1 MFFLPSL
8 KKSGHLDRVHITICI
23 AGSRKIEKEDDY
35 ASQNWDIF
43 APNLTIYGFDA
54 DVEACEQANADLA
67 ATKINWQEKHIPLA
81 LSNTEGKATL
91 YVTKYP
97 GCSSLYPPSE
107 EYIKRFS
114 GDSELLEL
122 KSTVDLFT
130 TTLDNFCKAEGI
142 KEIDF
147 LHLDLQG
154 GELNVLQGADGI
166 LNNSVLG
173 LVTEVEFTEIYAGQP
188 LFSDV
193 DIYLRNQGLTLFD
206 FGSMNRDARREVPVI
221 SQSHPGA
228 LIWSDAFYFRDLM
241 RSDLSPSLKTPEK
254 LLKLAC
260 LADVMKFPDYAL
272 EILEYLTLNHGRDS
286 KYNFANNIIESL
298 GEIPELAK
306 QGLESLPIVARLREY
321 ISLDAAG
328 YIPNTTEPIILDL
341 ETTLIRNWKPTF
353 IYKGKHLPYN
363 RIGYNNT
370 GERAIEIP
378 IALDFLATL
387 EKKDKLL
394 EIGNTLSHYENSLS
408 EYIGI
413 RPRRIVDKFEVDLGV
428 DNLDFM
434 DISSEE
440 KYDVIVSVSTV
451 EHIGQGIEPSS
462 GAYGEQIQ
470 VRDLEAP
477 LKAIAKIYDLLA
489 VGGKALITVPFGKLI
504 DGGWYIQFDQ
514 LYLDTLTA
522 KYQIPSAAISTVF
535 LKILDMEVPSSN
547 PREIWIEE
555 QKENLQKVEYNYP
568 YPCANAVALIELNKL
583 SEAFYLNLDVP
594 STALTYHQPVC
605 EKATF
610 FADLIKDSF
619 LLLLSKLRDIN
630 LICFPDWEPPEES
643 LCSNIEKLISS
654 ILAHP
659 DRSRITL
666 LIYRSN
672 ISEEDA
678 NLVLAG
684 ATMNVFMEEKLE
696 VDDEPEFHLMENISQ
711 VQWAALI
718 PRVCSEIIFDD
729 SNKQPSAKLASKNIP
744 VCELENFSKQRI
756 VQLET
761 GAFVLR

>member
-8 KKSGHLDRVHITICI
+8 KKSGHLDRVYITICI
-23 AGSRKIEKEDDY
+23 VGSRKIEKQDDY

-54 DVEACEQANADLA
+54 DVEACDQANADIA
-67 ATKINWQEKHIPLA
+67 ARKVNWKEKHIPLA

-91 YVTKYP
+91 YVTKNP

-107 EYIKRFS
+107 EHIKRFD
-114 GDSELLEL
+114 GDSEQLGI
-122 KSTVDLFT
+122 KSTVDLYT
-130 TTLDNFCKAEGI
+130 TTLEKFCTDEGI

-147 LHLDLQG
+147 LHLDVQG
-154 GELNVLQGADGI
+154 AELNVLQGADGI

-173 LVTEVEFTEIYAGQP
+173 LVTEVEFTEIYTGQP

-206 FGSMNRDARREVPVI
+206 LANIYHGCRSEIPVI
-221 SQSHPGA
+221 SQSHPGV

-241 RSDLSPSLKTPEK
+241 RSDLSPSLKTPER

-272 EILEYLTLNHGRDS
+272 EILEYLTLNHGRDPN
-286 KYNFANNIIESL
+286 YNFANNIIESL
-298 GEIPELAK
+298 GQIPELTK

-321 ISLDAAG
+321 ISVDEG
-328 YIPNTTEPIILDL
+328 YIKNTAEPIILDL
-341 ETTLIRNWKPTF
+341 ETTLFRNWKPTF

-378 IALDFLATL
+378 IALDYMATL
-387 EKKDKLL
+387 EKKDKIL
-394 EIGNTLSHYENSLS
+394 EVGNTLSHYENSLS

-413 RPRRIVDKFEVDLGV
+413 RPRRIVDKFEIALGV
-428 DNLDFM
+428 DNVDFM
-434 DISSEE
+434 DIPSEE
-440 KYDVIVSVSTV
+440 KYDAIVSVSTV

-462 GAYGEQIQ
+462 KAYGEPIQI
-470 VRDLEAP
+470 RDMEAP

-489 VGGKALITVPFGKLI
+489 IGGKALITVPFGKLI
-504 DGGWYIQFDQ
+504 DGGWYIQFDR
-514 LYLDTLTA
+514 LYLESLIT
-522 KYQIPSAAISTVF
+522 KYQIPPAAISTVF
-535 LKILDMEVPSSN
+535 LRILDMEVPSSN

-555 QKENLQKVEYNYP
+555 QKENLQNVEYNYP

-605 EKATF
+605 ERATF
-610 FADLIKDSF
+610 FPDLIKDSF

-630 LICFPDWEPPEES
+630 LICFPDWEQPEES
-643 LCSNIEKLISS
+643 LCSDLEKVISS

-659 DRSRITL
+659 DRGRITL

-678 NLVLAG
+678 NFVLAG
-684 ATMNVFMEEKLE
+684 ATMNVFMEEQLE
-696 VDDEPEFHLMENISQ
+696 VDDEPEFYLMENISQ
-711 VQWAALI
+711 VEWAALI
-718 PRVCSEIIFDD
+718 PRVCSEIVWDD
-729 SNKQPSAKLASKNIP
+729 FNKQASAKQGSKNIP
-744 VCELENFSKQRI
+744 VCELEKFSKQRI

>member
-23 AGSRKIEKEDDY
+23 VGSRKIEKQDDY

-54 DVEACEQANADLA
+54 DLEACEQANADLA
-67 ATKINWQEKHIPLA
+67 ARKVNWTEKHIPLA

-114 GDSELLEL
+114 GNSELIELE
-122 KSTVDLFT
+122 STLDLST
-130 TTLDNFCKAEGI
+130 TTLEKFCKAEGI

-147 LHLDLQG
+147 LHLDVQG

-173 LVTEVEFTEIYAGQP
+173 LMTEVEFTEIYAGQP

-193 DIYLRNQGLTLFD
+193 DVYLRKQGLTLFD
-206 FGSMNRDARREVPVI
+206 FGSMYRDRRRDIPVI

-241 RSDLSPSLKTPEK
+241 RSDLNPSLKTPER

-272 EILEYLTLNHGRDS
+272 EILEYLTLNHGRDPN
-286 KYNFANNIIESL
+286 YNFANNIIESL
-298 GEIPELAK
+298 GEIPELVE

-321 ISLDAAG
+321 ISLDEG
-328 YIPNTTEPIILDL
+328 YIPNTAEPIIPDL
-341 ETTLIRNWKPTF
+341 ETTLLRNWKPTF

-378 IALDFLATL
+378 IALNFLATL
-387 EKKDKLL
+387 EKKDNIL
-394 EIGNTLSHYENSLS
+394 EVGNTLSHYENSLS

-413 RPRRIVDKFEVDLGV
+413 RPRRIVDKFEVALGV
-428 DNLDFM
+428 DNVDFM
-434 DISSEE
+434 DIPSEE

-462 GAYGEQIQ
+462 QAYGEQIQ
-470 VRDLEAP
+470 IRDMEAP

-489 VGGKALITVPFGKLI
+489 IGGKALITVPFGKLI
-504 DGGWYIQFDQ
+504 DGGWYIQFDR
-514 LYLDTLTA
+514 LYLETLIT
-522 KYQIPSAAISTVF
+522 KYQIPRAAISTVF
-535 LKILDMEVPSSN
+535 MRILDMEVPSNN

-555 QKENLQKVEYNYP
+555 QKENLQNVEYNYP
-568 YPCANAVALIELNKL
+568 YPCANAIALIEFNKL

-605 EKATF
+605 ERATF
-610 FADLIKDSF
+610 FPDLIKDSF

-630 LICFPDWEPPEES
+630 LICFPDWEQPEES
-643 LCSNIEKLISS
+643 LYSYLEKVISS

-666 LIYRSN
+666 LIYHSN

-678 NLVLAG
+678 NFVLAG
-684 ATMNVFMEEKLE
+684 ATMNVLMEEQLE
-696 VDDEPEFHLMENISQ
+696 VDHEPEFHLMENISQ
-711 VQWAALI
+711 VEWAALI
-718 PRVCSEIIFDD
+718 PRIYSEIVCED
-729 SNKQPSAKLASKNIP
+729 SNKQASVNLLSKNIP
-744 VCELENFSKQRI
+744 VCDLENFSKQRI
-756 VQLET
+756 VMLET
-761 GAFVLR
+761 EACVLR

>member
-8 KKSGHLDRVHITICI
+8 KKSGHLDQVHITICI
-23 AGSRKIEKEDDY
+23 VGSRKIEKQDDY

-54 DVEACEQANADLA
+54 DVEACKQANADLA
-67 ATKINWQEKHIPLA
+67 ARKVNWTEKHIPLA

-114 GDSELLEL
+114 GNSELIEL
-122 KSTVDLFT
+122 KSTVDLST
-130 TTLDNFCKAEGI
+130 TTLEKFCKAEGI

-147 LHLDLQG
+147 LHLDVQG

-173 LVTEVEFTEIYAGQP
+173 LMTEVEFTEIYTGQP

-206 FGSMNRDARREVPVI
+206 FGSMYRDRRRDIPVM
-221 SQSHPGA
+221 SQDHPGA

-272 EILEYLTLNHGRDS
+272 EILEYLTLNHGGDPN
-286 KYNFANNIIESL
+286 YNFANNIIESL
-298 GEIPELAK
+298 GEVPELTE

-321 ISLDAAG
+321 ISLDRG
-328 YIPNTTEPIILDL
+328 YIPNTAEPIIPDL
-341 ETTLIRNWKPTF
+341 ETTLVRNWKPTF
-353 IYKGKHLPYN
+353 IYRGKHLPYN

-378 IALDFLATL
+378 IALNFLATL
-387 EKKDKLL
+387 EKKDNIL
-394 EIGNTLSHYENSLS
+394 EVGNTLSHYENSLS

-413 RPRRIVDKFEVDLGV
+413 RPRRIVDKFEVALGV
-428 DNLDFM
+428 DNVDFM
-434 DISSEE
+434 DIPSEE

-462 GAYGEQIQ
+462 QAYGEQIQ
-470 VRDLEAP
+470 IRDMEAP

-489 VGGKALITVPFGKLI
+489 IGGKALITVPFGKLI
-504 DGGWYIQFDQ
+504 DGGWYIQFDR
-514 LYLDTLTA
+514 LYLETLIT
-522 KYQIPSAAISTVF
+522 KYQIPPAAISTVF
-535 LKILDMEVPSSN
+535 LRILDMEVPNSN

-555 QKENLQKVEYNYP
+555 QTENLQNVEYNYP
-568 YPCANAVALIELNKL
+568 YPCANAIALIELKKL
-583 SEAFYLNLDVP
+583 SEAFSLNLDIP
-594 STALTYHQPVC
+594 STVLTYHQPVC
-605 EKATF
+605 ERAAF
-610 FADLIKDSF
+610 FPDLIKDSF

-630 LICFPDWEPPEES
+630 LICFPDWKQTEES
-643 LCSNIEKLISS
+643 LCSDLQKVISS
-654 ILAHP
+654 VLAHP
-659 DRSRITL
+659 DRGRITL

-678 NLVLAG
+678 NFMLAG
-684 ATMNVFMEEKLE
+684 AIMNVFMEEQLE

-711 VQWAALI
+711 VEWAALI
-718 PRVCSEIIFDD
+718 PRVCSEIVWDD
-729 SNKQPSAKLASKNIP
+729 SNKQASVKLESKNIP
-744 VCELENFSKQRI
+744 VCELKNFSKQRI

>member
-8 KKSGHLDRVHITICI
+8 KKSGHLDQVHITICI
-23 AGSRKIEKEDDY
+23 VGSRKIEKQDDY

-54 DVEACEQANADLA
+54 DVEACKQANADLA
-67 ATKINWQEKHIPLA
+67 ARKVNWTEKHIPLA

-114 GDSELLEL
+114 GNSELIEL
-122 KSTVDLFT
+122 KYTVDLST
-130 TTLDNFCKAEGI
+130 TTLEKFCKAEGI

-147 LHLDLQG
+147 LHLDVQG

-173 LVTEVEFTEIYAGQP
+173 LMTEVEFTEIYTGQP

-206 FGSMNRDARREVPVI
+206 FGSMYRDRRRDIPVM
-221 SQSHPGA
+221 SQDHPGA

-272 EILEYLTLNHGRDS
+272 EILEYLTLNHGGDPN
-286 KYNFANNIIESL
+286 YNFANNIIESL
-298 GEIPELAK
+298 GEVPELTE

-321 ISLDAAG
+321 ISLDRG
-328 YIPNTTEPIILDL
+328 YIPNTAEPIIPDL
-341 ETTLIRNWKPTF
+341 ETTLVRNWKPTF
-353 IYKGKHLPYN
+353 IYRGKHLPYN

-378 IALDFLATL
+378 IALNFLATL
-387 EKKDKLL
+387 EKKDNIL
-394 EIGNTLSHYENSLS
+394 EVGNTLSHYENSLS

-413 RPRRIVDKFEVDLGV
+413 RPRRIVDKFEVALGV
-428 DNLDFM
+428 DNVDFM
-434 DISSEE
+434 DIPSEE

-462 GAYGEQIQ
+462 QAYGEQIQ
-470 VRDLEAP
+470 IRDMEAP

-489 VGGKALITVPFGKLI
+489 IGGKALITVPFGKLI
-504 DGGWYIQFDQ
+504 DGGWYIQFDR
-514 LYLDTLTA
+514 LYLETLIT
-522 KYQIPSAAISTVF
+522 KYQIPPAAISTVF
-535 LKILDMEVPSSN
+535 LRILDMEVPNSN

-555 QKENLQKVEYNYP
+555 QTENLQNVEYNYP
-568 YPCANAVALIELNKL
+568 YPCANAIALIELKKL
-583 SEAFYLNLDVP
+583 SEAFSLNLDIP
-594 STALTYHQPVC
+594 STVLTYHQPVC
-605 EKATF
+605 ERAAF
-610 FADLIKDSF
+610 FPDLIKDSF

-630 LICFPDWEPPEES
+630 LICFPDWKQTEES
-643 LCSNIEKLISS
+643 LCSDLQKVISS
-654 ILAHP
+654 VLAHP
-659 DRSRITL
+659 DRGRITL

-678 NLVLAG
+678 NFMLAG
-684 ATMNVFMEEKLE
+684 ATMNVFMEEQLE

-711 VQWAALI
+711 VEWAALI
-718 PRVCSEIIFDD
+718 PRVCSEIIWDD
-729 SNKQPSAKLASKNIP
+729 SNKQASVKLESKNIP
-744 VCELENFSKQRI
+744 VCELKNFSKQRI

>member
-8 KKSGHLDRVHITICI
+8 KKSGHLDQVHITICI
-23 AGSRKIEKEDDY
+23 VGSRKIEKQDDY

-67 ATKINWQEKHIPLA
+67 ARKVNWTEKHIPLA

-114 GDSELLEL
+114 GNSELIEL
-122 KSTVDLFT
+122 KYTVDLST
-130 TTLDNFCKAEGI
+130 TTLEKFCKAEGI

-147 LHLDLQG
+147 LHLDVQG

-173 LVTEVEFTEIYAGQP
+173 LMTEVEFTEIYTGQP

-206 FGSMNRDARREVPVI
+206 FGSMYRDRRRDIPVM
-221 SQSHPGA
+221 SQDHPGA

-241 RSDLSPSLKTPEK
+241 RSDLNPSLKTPEK

-272 EILEYLTLNHGRDS
+272 EILEYLTLNHGGDPN
-286 KYNFANNIIESL
+286 YNFANNIIESL
-298 GEIPELAK
+298 GEVPELTE

-321 ISLDAAG
+321 ISLDRG
-328 YIPNTTEPIILDL
+328 YIPNTAEPIIPDL
-341 ETTLIRNWKPTF
+341 ETTLVRNWKPTF

-378 IALDFLATL
+378 IALNFLATL
-387 EKKDKLL
+387 EKKDNIL
-394 EIGNTLSHYENSLS
+394 EVGNTLSHYENSLS

-413 RPRRIVDKFEVDLGV
+413 RPRRIVDKFEVALGV
-428 DNLDFM
+428 DNVDFM
-434 DISSEE
+434 DIPSEE

-462 GAYGEQIQ
+462 QAYGEQIQ
-470 VRDLEAP
+470 IRDMEAP

-489 VGGKALITVPFGKLI
+489 IGGKALITVPFGKLI
-504 DGGWYIQFDQ
+504 DGGWYIQFDR
-514 LYLDTLTA
+514 LYLETLIT
-522 KYQIPSAAISTVF
+522 KYQIPPAAISTVF
-535 LKILDMEVPSSN
+535 LRILDMEVPNSN

-555 QKENLQKVEYNYP
+555 QTENLQNVEYNYP
-568 YPCANAVALIELNKL
+568 YPCANAIALIELKKL
-583 SEAFYLNLDVP
+583 SEAFSLNLDIP
-594 STALTYHQPVC
+594 STVLTYHQPVC
-605 EKATF
+605 ERAAF
-610 FADLIKDSF
+610 FPDLIKDSF

-630 LICFPDWEPPEES
+630 LICFPDWKQTEES
-643 LCSNIEKLISS
+643 LCSDLQKVISS
-654 ILAHP
+654 VLAHP
-659 DRSRITL
+659 DRGRITL

-678 NLVLAG
+678 NFMLAG
-684 ATMNVFMEEKLE
+684 ATMNVFMEEQLE

-711 VQWAALI
+711 VEWAALI
-718 PRVCSEIIFDD
+718 PRVCSEIIWDD
-729 SNKQPSAKLASKNIP
+729 SNKQASVKLESKNIP
-744 VCELENFSKQRI
+744 VCELKNFSKQRI

>member
-8 KKSGHLDRVHITICI
+8 KKSGHLDLVHITICI
-23 AGSRKIEKEDDY
+23 VDSRKIEKQDDY
-35 ASQNWDIF
+35 ASQNRDIF

-54 DVEACEQANADLA
+54 DVEACAQANADLEA
-67 ATKINWQEKHIPLA
+67 RKVNWNEKHIPLA

-114 GDSELLEL
+114 GNSELIEL
-122 KSTVDLFT
+122 KSTVDLST
-130 TTLDNFCKAEGI
+130 TTLEKFGKSEGI

-147 LHLDLQG
+147 LHLDVQG
-154 GELNVLQGADGI
+154 GELNVLQGADSI

-173 LVTEVEFTEIYAGQP
+173 LMTEVEFTEIYTGQP

-206 FGSMNRDARREVPVI
+206 FGSMYRDRRRDIPVI

-241 RSDLSPSLKTPEK
+241 RSDVSPSLKTPEK

-298 GEIPELAK
+298 GEIPELTK

-321 ISLDAAG
+321 ISLDAG
-328 YIPNTTEPIILDL
+328 YIPNTTEPIIPDL
-341 ETTLIRNWKPTF
+341 ETTRIRNWKPTF

-370 GERAIEIP
+370 GEPAIEIP
-378 IALDFLATL
+378 IALDFLASL
-387 EKKDKLL
+387 EKKDNIL

-413 RPRRIVDKFEVDLGV
+413 RPRRIVDKFEVALGV
-428 DNLDFM
+428 DNVDFM

-462 GAYGEQIQ
+462 QAYGEQIQ
-470 VRDLEAP
+470 IRDMEAP
-477 LKAIAKIYDLLA
+477 LKAIAKIYDLLS
-489 VGGKALITVPFGKLI
+489 VGGKALITVPFRKLL
-504 DGGWYIQFDQ
+504 DCGWFIQFNQ
-514 LYLDTLTA
+514 EYLDILVT
-522 KYQIPSAAISTVF
+522 KYQIPEKGISHSF
-535 LKILDMEVPSSN
+535 MRILDMDMASSN
-547 PREIWIEE
+547 PREIWVEE
-555 QKENLQKVEYNYP
+555 KAESLVNVEYNYP
-568 YPCANAVALIELNKL
+568 YPCANALAIIELTKL
-583 SEAFYLNLDVP
+583 EEQFYINPDIRATP
-594 STALTYHQPVC
+594 ISYYQPV
-605 EKATF
+605 
-610 FADLIKDSF
+610 DSQTINYAE
-619 LLLLSKLRDIN
+619 LLEDRFVLVLSKLRNIN
-630 LICFPDWEPPEES
+630 LIVFPD
-643 LCSNIEKLISS
+643 SNQEDLLYSELDKIARIVLK
-654 ILAHP
+654 HP
-659 DRSRITL
+659 DKSRIY
-666 LIYRSN
+666 LIICST
-672 ISEEDA
+672 ISEEEANYILADVTMNILMQENLDVSKTPEFSIIEMPSKLQWEALRPRILARICLENENQRAIADYGSA
-678 NLVLAG
+678 NLPTFTLDSFNFRRAVESDAG
-684 ATMNVFMEEKLE
+684 RW
-696 VDDEPEFHLMENISQ
+696 EF
-711 VQWAALI
+711 
-718 PRVCSEIIFDD
+718 
-729 SNKQPSAKLASKNIP
+729 K
-744 VCELENFSKQRI
+744 
-756 VQLET
+756 
-761 GAFVLR
+761 

>member
-1 MFFLPSL
+1 MFFLPNL
-8 KKSGHLDRVHITICI
+8 KKSGKLDRVHITVFIV
-23 AGSRKIEKEDDY
+23 GSRKIEKQDDY

-54 DVEACEQANADLA
+54 DLEACDRANADLEA
-67 ATKINWQEKHIPLA
+67 RKVNWKEKHIPLA

-114 GDSELLEL
+114 GNSELIEL
-122 KSTVDLFT
+122 KSTVNLST
-130 TTLDNFCKAEGI
+130 TTLENFCKAEDI
-142 KEIDF
+142 QEIDF
-147 LHLDLQG
+147 LHLDVQG
-154 GELNVLQGADGI
+154 AELNVLHGADGI
-166 LNNSVLG
+166 LNKSLLG

-193 DIYLRNQGLTLFD
+193 DIYLRSQGLTLFD
-206 FGSMNRDARREVPVI
+206 FGNMYRDRRREVPVI
-221 SQSHPGA
+221 SQSHPGP

-241 RSDLSPSLKTPEK
+241 RSDASPSSKTPEK

-260 LADVMKFPDYAL
+260 LADVMEFPDYAL
-272 EILEYLTLNHGRDS
+272 EILEYLTLNYGGNAN
-286 KYNFANNIIESL
+286 YNFANNIIESL
-298 GEIPELAK
+298 GEIPELRK
-306 QGLESLPIVARLREY
+306 QGLESLPIVARLLEY
-321 ISLDAAG
+321 INIDEG
-328 YIPNTTEPIILDL
+328 YILNTTEPIITDL
-341 ETTLIRNWKPTF
+341 KTTLARNWKPTF

-378 IALDFLATL
+378 ITLDFLATL
-387 EKKDKLL
+387 EKKDKIL

-413 RPRRIVDKFEVDLGV
+413 RPRRIVDKFEVAIGV
-428 DNLDFM
+428 DNVDFM

-462 GAYGEQIQ
+462 GAYGEQIK

-477 LKAIAKIYDLLA
+477 LKAIAKIYELLA

-504 DGGWYIQFDQ
+504 DGGWYIQFDRQ
-514 LYLDTLTA
+514 YLESLTT
-522 KYQIPSAAISTVF
+522 KYQIPHAAISTVF
-535 LKILDMEVPSSN
+535 MRILDMELPSSN
-547 PREIWIEE
+547 PREIWIQE
-555 QKENLQKVEYNYP
+555 QKEKLLNVEYNYP
-568 YPCANAVALIELNKL
+568 YPCANAVALIEINKL
-583 SEAFYLNLDVP
+583 SEVFDLNLDMAP
-594 STALTYHQPVC
+594 TALTYNQPVC
-605 EKATF
+605 ERATIF
-610 FADLIKDSF
+610 SDLIADS
-619 LLLLSKLRDIN
+619 LLLLFSKLKDIN
-630 LICFPDWEPPEES
+630 LIYFPDWEKPEES
-643 LCSNIEKLISS
+643 LYSDMEKVIGA

-659 DRSRITL
+659 DRSRMTL

-678 NLVLAG
+678 NFVLAG
-684 ATMNVFMEEKLE
+684 VTMNVLMEQNLE
-696 VDDEPEFHLMENISQ
+696 VDGEPELHLIETISQ

-718 PRVCSEIIFDD
+718 PRIHREIVLDD
-729 SNKQPSAKLASKNIP
+729 SNKQNSAKLGSKNIL

-761 GAFVLR
+761 GAFVLG

>member
-8 KKSGHLDRVHITICI
+8 KKNGHLDQVHITICI
-23 AGSRKIEKEDDY
+23 VGSRKIEKQDDY

-67 ATKINWQEKHIPLA
+67 ARKVNWHEKHIPLA
-81 LSNTEGKATL
+81 LSNTEGNATL

-114 GDSELLEL
+114 GNSELIKLE
-122 KSTVDLFT
+122 STVDLST
-130 TTLDNFCKAEGI
+130 TTLEEFCKAEGI

-147 LHLDLQG
+147 LHLDVQG

-173 LVTEVEFTEIYAGQP
+173 LMTEVEFTEIYAGQP

-193 DIYLRNQGLTLFD
+193 DIYLRTQGLTLFD
-206 FGSMNRDARREVPVI
+206 FGSMYRDRRRDIPVV

-241 RSDLSPSLKTPEK
+241 RSDLDPSLKTPEK
-254 LLKLAC
+254 LLKVAC

-272 EILEYLTLNHGRDS
+272 EILEYLTLNHGSEPR
-286 KYNFANNIIESL
+286 YNFANTIIESL
-298 GEIPELAK
+298 AQVPELMK
-306 QGLESLPIVARLREY
+306 EGLESLPIFARLREY
-321 ISLDAAG
+321 ISLDEG
-328 YIPNTTEPIILDL
+328 YIPNTAEPIIPDL
-341 ETTLIRNWKPTF
+341 EATLVRTWKSNF

-378 IALDFLATL
+378 IVLNFLAAL
-387 EKKDKLL
+387 EKKDNIL
-394 EIGNTLSHYENSLS
+394 EVGNTISHYENSLS

-413 RPRRIVDKFEVDLGV
+413 RPRRIVDKFEVALGV
-428 DNLDFM
+428 DNVDFM
-434 DISSEE
+434 DIPSEE

-462 GAYGEQIQ
+462 QAYGEQIQ
-470 VRDLEAP
+470 IRDIEAP
-477 LKAIAKIYDLLA
+477 LKAIAKIYDLLS

-504 DGGWYIQFDQ
+504 DGGWYIQFDR
-514 LYLDTLTA
+514 LYLETLIT
-522 KYQIPSAAISTVF
+522 KYQIPHAAISTVF
-535 LKILDMEVPSSN
+535 LRILDMEVPSSN

-555 QKENLQKVEYNYP
+555 QKENLHNVEYNYP
-568 YPCANAVALIELNKL
+568 YPCANAIALIELDKL
-583 SEAFYLNLDVP
+583 SEAFYLNLDVA

-605 EKATF
+605 ERATF
-610 FADLIKDSF
+610 FPNLIKDNF

-630 LICFPDWEPPEES
+630 LICFPDWEQPEES
-643 LCSNIEKLISS
+643 LCSYLEKVISS

-659 DRSRITL
+659 DRGRITL
-666 LIYRSN
+666 LIYHTN

-678 NLVLAG
+678 NFVLAG
-684 ATMNVFMEEKLE
+684 ATMNVLMEEQLE
-696 VDDEPEFHLMENISQ
+696 VDNEPEFHLMENISQ
-711 VQWAALI
+711 VEWAALI
-718 PRVCSEIIFDD
+718 PRICSEIVCDD
-729 SNKQPSAKLASKNIP
+729 FNKQASANLLSKNIP
-744 VCELENFSKQRI
+744 VCELEKLSKRRI

-761 GAFVLR
+761 GAFVLK

>member
-8 KKSGHLDRVHITICI
+8 KKSGHLDQVHITICI
-23 AGSRKIEKEDDY
+23 VGSRKIEKQDDY

-54 DVEACEQANADLA
+54 DVEACEQANADLEA
-67 ATKINWQEKHIPLA
+67 RKVNWNEKHIPLA

-114 GDSELLEL
+114 GNSELIEL
-122 KSTVDLFT
+122 KYTVDLST
-130 TTLDNFCKAEGI
+130 TTLEKFCKAEGI

-147 LHLDLQG
+147 LHLDVQG

-173 LVTEVEFTEIYAGQP
+173 LMTEVEFTEIYTGQP

-206 FGSMNRDARREVPVI
+206 FGSMYRDRRRDIPVM
-221 SQSHPGA
+221 SQDHPGA

-272 EILEYLTLNHGRDS
+272 EILEYLTLNHGGDPN
-286 KYNFANNIIESL
+286 YNFANNIIESL
-298 GEIPELAK
+298 GEVPELTE

-321 ISLDAAG
+321 ISLDRG
-328 YIPNTTEPIILDL
+328 YIPNTAEPIIPDL
-341 ETTLIRNWKPTF
+341 ETTLVRNWKPTF

-378 IALDFLATL
+378 IALNFLATL
-387 EKKDKLL
+387 EKKDNIL
-394 EIGNTLSHYENSLS
+394 EVGNTLSHYENSLS

-413 RPRRIVDKFEVDLGV
+413 RPRRIVDKFEVALGV
-428 DNLDFM
+428 DNVDFM
-434 DISSEE
+434 DIPSEE

-462 GAYGEQIQ
+462 QAYGEQIQ
-470 VRDLEAP
+470 IRDMEAP

-489 VGGKALITVPFGKLI
+489 IGGKALITVPFGKLI
-504 DGGWYIQFDQ
+504 DGGWYIQFDR
-514 LYLDTLTA
+514 LYLETLIT
-522 KYQIPSAAISTVF
+522 KYQIPPAAISTVF
-535 LKILDMEVPSSN
+535 LRILDMEVPNSN

-555 QKENLQKVEYNYP
+555 QTENLQNVEYNYP
-568 YPCANAVALIELNKL
+568 YPCANAIALIELKKL
-583 SEAFYLNLDVP
+583 SEAFSLNLDIP
-594 STALTYHQPVC
+594 STVLTYHQPVC
-605 EKATF
+605 ERAAF
-610 FADLIKDSF
+610 FPDLIKDSF

-630 LICFPDWEPPEES
+630 LICFPDWKQTEES
-643 LCSNIEKLISS
+643 LCSDLQKVISS
-654 ILAHP
+654 VLAHP
-659 DRSRITL
+659 DRGRITL

-678 NLVLAG
+678 NFMLAG
-684 ATMNVFMEEKLE
+684 ATMNVFMEEQLE

-711 VQWAALI
+711 VEWAALI
-718 PRVCSEIIFDD
+718 PRVCSEIIWDD
-729 SNKQPSAKLASKNIP
+729 SNKQASVKLESKNIP
-744 VCELENFSKQRI
+744 VCELKNFSKQRI

>member
-8 KKSGHLDRVHITICI
+8 KKSGHLDQVHITICI
-23 AGSRKIEKEDDY
+23 VGSRKIEKQDDY

-54 DVEACEQANADLA
+54 DVEACKQANADLA
-67 ATKINWQEKHIPLA
+67 ARKVNWTEKHIPLA

-114 GDSELLEL
+114 GNSELIEL
-122 KSTVDLFT
+122 KYTVDLST
-130 TTLDNFCKAEGI
+130 TTLEKFCKAEGI

-147 LHLDLQG
+147 LHLDVQG

-173 LVTEVEFTEIYAGQP
+173 LMTEVEFTEIYTGQP

-206 FGSMNRDARREVPVI
+206 FGSMYRDRRRDIPVM
-221 SQSHPGA
+221 SQDHPGA

-272 EILEYLTLNHGRDS
+272 EILEYLTLNHGGDPN
-286 KYNFANNIIESL
+286 YNFANNIIESL
-298 GEIPELAK
+298 GEVPELTE

-321 ISLDAAG
+321 ISLDRG
-328 YIPNTTEPIILDL
+328 YIPNTAEPIIPDL
-341 ETTLIRNWKPTF
+341 ETTLVRNWKPTF
-353 IYKGKHLPYN
+353 IYRGKHLPYN

-378 IALDFLATL
+378 IALNFLATL
-387 EKKDKLL
+387 EKKDNIL
-394 EIGNTLSHYENSLS
+394 EVGNTLSHYENSLS

-413 RPRRIVDKFEVDLGV
+413 RPRRIVDKFEVALGV
-428 DNLDFM
+428 DNVDFM
-434 DISSEE
+434 DIPSEE

-462 GAYGEQIQ
+462 QAYGEQIQ
-470 VRDLEAP
+470 IRDMEAP

-489 VGGKALITVPFGKLI
+489 IGGKALITVPFGKLI
-504 DGGWYIQFDQ
+504 DGGWYIQFDR
-514 LYLDTLTA
+514 LYLETLIT
-522 KYQIPSAAISTVF
+522 KYQIPPAAISTVF
-535 LKILDMEVPSSN
+535 LRILDMEVPNSN

-555 QKENLQKVEYNYP
+555 QTENLQNVEYNYP
-568 YPCANAVALIELNKL
+568 YPCANAIALIELKKL
-583 SEAFYLNLDVP
+583 SEAFSLNLDIP
-594 STALTYHQPVC
+594 STVLTYHQPVC
-605 EKATF
+605 ERAAF
-610 FADLIKDSF
+610 FPDLIKDSF

-630 LICFPDWEPPEES
+630 LICFPDWKQTEES
-643 LCSNIEKLISS
+643 LCSDLQKVISS
-654 ILAHP
+654 VLAHP
-659 DRSRITL
+659 DRGRITL

-678 NLVLAG
+678 NFMLAG
-684 ATMNVFMEEKLE
+684 ATMNVFMEEQLE

-711 VQWAALI
+711 VEWVALI
-718 PRVCSEIIFDD
+718 PRVCSEIVWDD
-729 SNKQPSAKLASKNIP
+729 SNKQASVKLESKNIP
-744 VCELENFSKQRI
+744 VCELKNFSKQRI

>member
-8 KKSGHLDRVHITICI
+8 KKSGHLDRVHITVCI
-23 AGSRKIEKEDDY
+23 VGSRKIEKQDDY

-54 DVEACEQANADLA
+54 DVEACSQANAELEA
-67 ATKINWQEKHIPLA
+67 RKVNWNEKHIPSA

-107 EYIKRFS
+107 DYIKRFS
-114 GDSELLEL
+114 GNSELIEL
-122 KSTVDLFT
+122 KSTVDLST
-130 TTLDNFCKAEGI
+130 TTLEKFCKAEGI

-147 LHLDLQG
+147 LHLDVQG

-173 LVTEVEFTEIYAGQP
+173 LITEVEFTEIYAGQP

-206 FGSMNRDARREVPVI
+206 FGSMYRDRRRDIPVI

-272 EILEYLTLNHGRDS
+272 EILHYLTLNHGSDP

-298 GEIPELAK
+298 GQVPELTK

-321 ISLDAAG
+321 ISLDKG
-328 YIPNTTEPIILDL
+328 YIQNTAEPIIPDL
-341 ETTLIRNWKPTF
+341 ETTWVRNWKLTF

-378 IALDFLATL
+378 IALNFIATL
-387 EKKDKLL
+387 EKKDNIL
-394 EIGNTLSHYENSLS
+394 EVGNTLSHYENSLS

-413 RPRRIVDKFEVDLGV
+413 RPRRIVDKFEVVQGV
-428 DNLDFM
+428 DNVDFM
-434 DISSEE
+434 DIPSEE

-462 GAYGEQIQ
+462 QAYGEQIQ
-470 VRDLEAP
+470 IRDMEMP

-489 VGGKALITVPFGKLI
+489 IGGKAFITVPFGKLI
-504 DGGWYIQFDQ
+504 DGGWYIQFDR
-514 LYLDTLTA
+514 LYLETLTT
-522 KYQIPSAAISTVF
+522 KYQIPPAAISTVF
-535 LKILDMEVPSSN
+535 MRILDMEVPNNN

-555 QKENLQKVEYNYP
+555 QKENLQNVEYNYP
-568 YPCANAVALIELNKL
+568 YPCANAIALIELNKL
-583 SEAFYLNLDVP
+583 SEAFSLNLDVP

-605 EKATF
+605 ERATF
-610 FADLIKDSF
+610 FPELIKNGF

-630 LICFPDWEPPEES
+630 LICFPDWEQPEES
-643 LCSNIEKLISS
+643 LCSYLEKVISLI
-654 ILAHP
+654 LTHP
-659 DRSRITL
+659 DRSRMTL

-684 ATMNVFMEEKLE
+684 ATMNVFMEEQLE

-711 VQWAALI
+711 VEWAALI
-718 PRVCSEIIFDD
+718 PRVCSEIVWDD
-729 SNKQPSAKLASKNIP
+729 SNKQASAKLESKNIP

>member
-1 MFFLPSL
+1 MFFLPNL
-8 KKSGHLDRVHITICI
+8 KKSGKLDRVHITVFIV
-23 AGSRKIEKEDDY
+23 GSRKIEKQDDY

-54 DVEACEQANADLA
+54 DVEACDRANADLDA
-67 ATKINWQEKHIPLA
+67 RKVNWNEKHIPLA
-81 LSNTEGKATL
+81 LSNIEGNATL

-107 EYIKRFS
+107 DYIKRFS
-114 GDSELLEL
+114 GNSELIEL
-122 KSTVDLFT
+122 KSTVNLST
-130 TTLDNFCKAEGI
+130 TTLENFCKAENI
-142 KEIDF
+142 QEIDF
-147 LHLDLQG
+147 LHLDVQG
-154 GELNVLQGADGI
+154 AELKVLHGADGI
-166 LNNSVLG
+166 LNKSLLG
-173 LVTEVEFTEIYAGQP
+173 LVTEVEFTEIYADQP

-193 DIYLRNQGLTLFD
+193 DIYLRSQGLTLFD
-206 FGSMNRDARREVPVI
+206 FGNMYRDRRREVPVI
-221 SQSHPGA
+221 SQIHPGP

-241 RSDLSPSLKTPEK
+241 RSDVSLSLKIPEK
-254 LLKLAC
+254 LFKLAC

-272 EILEYLTLNHGRDS
+272 EILEYLTLNYGS
-286 KYNFANNIIESL
+286 NPNYNFANNIIESL
-298 GEIPELAK
+298 GEIPELRK

-321 ISLDAAG
+321 INLDEG
-328 YIPNTTEPIILDL
+328 HIPNTTEPIITDL
-341 ETTLIRNWKPTF
+341 QTTLVRNWKPTF

-378 IALDFLATL
+378 IALDFMATL
-387 EKKDKLL
+387 EKKDNIL
-394 EIGNTLSHYENSLS
+394 EIGNTLCHYENSLS

-413 RPRRIVDKFEVDLGV
+413 RPRRIVDKFEVALGV
-428 DNLDFM
+428 DNVDFM
-434 DISSEE
+434 DLPSEE

-504 DGGWYIQFDQ
+504 DGGWYIQFDRE
-514 LYLDTLTA
+514 YLETLTT
-522 KYQIPSAAISTVF
+522 KYQIPSAAICTVF
-535 LKILDMEVPSSN
+535 MRILDMEVPSSN

-555 QKENLQKVEYNYP
+555 QKENLLNVEYNYP

-583 SEAFYLNLDVP
+583 SSEVFDLNIDIA

-605 EKATF
+605 ERAAVF
-610 FADLIKDSF
+610 SALIADNF

-630 LICFPDWEPPEES
+630 LIYFPDWEQPEEALYS
-643 LCSNIEKLISS
+643 ELEKVIES

-659 DRSRITL
+659 DRSRMTL

-678 NLVLAG
+678 SFVLADV
-684 ATMNVFMEEKLE
+684 TMNVLMEQNLDVEG
-696 VDDEPEFHLMENISQ
+696 EPELHLMENINQ
-711 VQWAALI
+711 VQWAALN
-718 PRVCSEIIFDD
+718 PRVHCEIVFDD
-729 SNKQPSAKLASKNIP
+729 SNQPTIVGLGAKNIP
-744 VCELENFSKQRI
+744 VCELENFRKQRI
-756 VQLET
+756 AQLKT

>member
-8 KKSGHLDRVHITICI
+8 KKSGHLDQVHITICI
-23 AGSRKIEKEDDY
+23 VGSRKIEKQDDY

-54 DVEACEQANADLA
+54 DVEACKQANADLA
-67 ATKINWQEKHIPLA
+67 ARKVNWTEKHIPLA

-114 GDSELLEL
+114 GNSELIEL
-122 KSTVDLFT
+122 KYTVDLST
-130 TTLDNFCKAEGI
+130 TTLEKFCKAEGI

-147 LHLDLQG
+147 LHLDVQG

-173 LVTEVEFTEIYAGQP
+173 LMTEVEFTEIYTGQP

-206 FGSMNRDARREVPVI
+206 FGSMYRDRRRDIPVM
-221 SQSHPGA
+221 SQDHPGA

-241 RSDLSPSLKTPEK
+241 RSDLSPSLKIPEK

-272 EILEYLTLNHGRDS
+272 EILEYLTLNHGGDPN
-286 KYNFANNIIESL
+286 YNFANNIIESL
-298 GEIPELAK
+298 GEVPELTE

-321 ISLDAAG
+321 ISLDRG
-328 YIPNTTEPIILDL
+328 YIPNTAEPIIPDL
-341 ETTLIRNWKPTF
+341 ETTLVRNWKPTF
-353 IYKGKHLPYN
+353 IYRGKHLPYN

-378 IALDFLATL
+378 IALNFLATL
-387 EKKDKLL
+387 EKKDNIL
-394 EIGNTLSHYENSLS
+394 EVGNTLSHYENSLS

-413 RPRRIVDKFEVDLGV
+413 RPRRIVDKFEVALGV
-428 DNLDFM
+428 DNVDFM
-434 DISSEE
+434 DIPSEE

-462 GAYGEQIQ
+462 QAYGEQIQ
-470 VRDLEAP
+470 IRDMEAP

-489 VGGKALITVPFGKLI
+489 IGGKALITVPFGKLI
-504 DGGWYIQFDQ
+504 DGGWYIQFDR
-514 LYLDTLTA
+514 LYLETLIT
-522 KYQIPSAAISTVF
+522 KYQIPPAAISTVF
-535 LKILDMEVPSSN
+535 LRILDMEVPNSN

-555 QKENLQKVEYNYP
+555 QTENLQNVEYNYP
-568 YPCANAVALIELNKL
+568 YPCANAIALIELKKL
-583 SEAFYLNLDVP
+583 SEAFSLNLDIP
-594 STALTYHQPVC
+594 STVLTYHQPVC
-605 EKATF
+605 ERAAF
-610 FADLIKDSF
+610 FPDLIKDSF

-630 LICFPDWEPPEES
+630 LICFPDWKQTEES
-643 LCSNIEKLISS
+643 LCSDLQKVISS
-654 ILAHP
+654 VLAHP
-659 DRSRITL
+659 DRGRITL

-678 NLVLAG
+678 NFMLAG
-684 ATMNVFMEEKLE
+684 ATMNVFMEEQLE

-711 VQWAALI
+711 VEWAALI
-718 PRVCSEIIFDD
+718 PRVCSEIVWDD
-729 SNKQPSAKLASKNIP
+729 SNKQASVKLESKNIP
-744 VCELENFSKQRI
+744 VCELKNFSKQRI

>member
-8 KKSGHLDRVHITICI
+8 KKSGHLDQVHITICI
-23 AGSRKIEKEDDY
+23 VGSRKIEKQDDY

-54 DVEACEQANADLA
+54 DVEAYKQANADLA
-67 ATKINWQEKHIPLA
+67 ARKVNWTEKHIPLA

-114 GDSELLEL
+114 GNSELIEL
-122 KSTVDLFT
+122 KSTVDLST
-130 TTLDNFCKAEGI
+130 TTLEKFCKAEGI

-147 LHLDLQG
+147 LHLDVQG

-173 LVTEVEFTEIYAGQP
+173 LMTEVEFTEIYTGQP

-206 FGSMNRDARREVPVI
+206 FGSMYRDRRRDIPVM
-221 SQSHPGA
+221 SQDHPGA

-272 EILEYLTLNHGRDS
+272 EILEYLTLNHGGDPN
-286 KYNFANNIIESL
+286 YNFANNIIESL
-298 GEIPELAK
+298 GEVPELTE

-321 ISLDAAG
+321 ISLDRG
-328 YIPNTTEPIILDL
+328 YIPNTAEPIIPDL
-341 ETTLIRNWKPTF
+341 ETTLVRNWKPTF
-353 IYKGKHLPYN
+353 IYRGKHLPYN

-378 IALDFLATL
+378 IALNFLATL
-387 EKKDKLL
+387 EKKDNIL
-394 EIGNTLSHYENSLS
+394 EVGNTLSHYENSLS

-413 RPRRIVDKFEVDLGV
+413 RPRRIVDKFEVALGV
-428 DNLDFM
+428 DNVDFM
-434 DISSEE
+434 DIPSEE

-462 GAYGEQIQ
+462 QAYGEQIQ
-470 VRDLEAP
+470 IRDMEAP

-489 VGGKALITVPFGKLI
+489 IGGKALITVPFGKLI
-504 DGGWYIQFDQ
+504 DGGWYIQFDR
-514 LYLDTLTA
+514 LYLETLIT
-522 KYQIPSAAISTVF
+522 KYQIPPAAISTVF
-535 LKILDMEVPSSN
+535 LRILDMEVPNSN

-555 QKENLQKVEYNYP
+555 QTENLQNVEYNYP
-568 YPCANAVALIELNKL
+568 YPCANAIALIELKKL
-583 SEAFYLNLDVP
+583 SEAFSLNLDIP
-594 STALTYHQPVC
+594 STVLTYHQPVC
-605 EKATF
+605 ERAAF
-610 FADLIKDSF
+610 FPDLIKDSF

-630 LICFPDWEPPEES
+630 LICFPDWKQTEES
-643 LCSNIEKLISS
+643 LCSDLQKVISS
-654 ILAHP
+654 VLAHP
-659 DRSRITL
+659 DRGRITL

-678 NLVLAG
+678 NFMLAG
-684 ATMNVFMEEKLE
+684 ATMNVFMEEQLE

-711 VQWAALI
+711 VEWAALI
-718 PRVCSEIIFDD
+718 PRVCSEIVWDD
-729 SNKQPSAKLASKNIP
+729 SNKQASVKLESKNIP
-744 VCELENFSKQRI
+744 VCELKNFSKQRI

>member
-23 AGSRKIEKEDDY
+23 VGSRKIEKQDDY

-54 DVEACEQANADLA
+54 DVEACEQANADLEA
-67 ATKINWQEKHIPLA
+67 RKVNWNEKHIPLA

-114 GDSELLEL
+114 GNSELIEL
-122 KSTVDLFT
+122 NYTVDLST
-130 TTLDNFCKAEGI
+130 TTLEKFCKSEGI

-147 LHLDLQG
+147 LHLDVQG

-173 LVTEVEFTEIYAGQP
+173 LMTEVEFTEIYAGQP

-206 FGSMNRDARREVPVI
+206 FGSMYRDRRRDIPVI

-241 RSDLSPSLKTPEK
+241 RSDLNPSLKTPER

-272 EILEYLTLNHGRDS
+272 EILEYLTLNHGRDPN
-286 KYNFANNIIESL
+286 YNFANNIIESL
-298 GEIPELAK
+298 GQIPELIK
-306 QGLESLPIVARLREY
+306 EGLESLPIVARLREY
-321 ISLDAAG
+321 ISLDEG
-328 YIPNTTEPIILDL
+328 YIPNTAEPIIPDL
-341 ETTLIRNWKPTF
+341 ETTLVRNWKPTF

-387 EKKDKLL
+387 EKKDNIL
-394 EIGNTLSHYENSLS
+394 ELGNTLSHYENSLS

-413 RPRRIVDKFEVDLGV
+413 RPRRIVDKFEVALGV
-428 DNLDFM
+428 DNVDFM
-434 DISSEE
+434 DIPSEE
-440 KYDVIVSVSTV
+440 KYDVILSVSTV

-462 GAYGEQIQ
+462 KAYGEQIQ
-470 VRDLEAP
+470 IRDMEAP

-489 VGGKALITVPFGKLI
+489 IGGKALITVPFGKLI
-504 DGGWYIQFDQ
+504 DGGWYIQFDR
-514 LYLDTLTA
+514 LYLETLIT
-522 KYQIPSAAISTVF
+522 KYQIPPAAISTVF
-535 LKILDMEVPSSN
+535 LRILDMEVPSSN

-555 QKENLQKVEYNYP
+555 QKQNLQNVEYNYP
-568 YPCANAVALIELNKL
+568 YPCSNAVALIELNKL
-583 SEAFYLNLDVP
+583 SEVFSLNLDVP

-605 EKATF
+605 ERATIF
-610 FADLIKDSF
+610 SDLIKDSF

-630 LICFPDWEPPEES
+630 LICFPDWEQPEES
-643 LCSNIEKLISS
+643 LCSDMEKVISS

-659 DRSRITL
+659 DRGRITL
-666 LIYRSN
+666 LIYRNN

-678 NLVLAG
+678 NFVLAG
-684 ATMNVFMEEKLE
+684 ATMNVFMEEQLE
-696 VDDEPEFHLMENISQ
+696 VDDEPEFHLIKNISQ
-711 VQWAALI
+711 VEWAALI
-718 PRVCSEIIFDD
+718 PRVCSEIVCDD
-729 SNKQPSAKLASKNIP
+729 SNKQTSAKLLSKNIP

>member
-8 KKSGHLDRVHITICI
+8 KKSGHLDQVHITICI
-23 AGSRKIEKEDDY
+23 VGSRKIEKQDDY

-54 DVEACEQANADLA
+54 DVEACKQANADLA
-67 ATKINWQEKHIPLA
+67 ARKVNWTEKHIPLA

-114 GDSELLEL
+114 GNSELIEL
-122 KSTVDLFT
+122 KYTVDLST
-130 TTLDNFCKAEGI
+130 TTLEKFCKAEGI

-147 LHLDLQG
+147 LHLDVQG

-173 LVTEVEFTEIYAGQP
+173 LMTEVEFTEIYTGQP

-206 FGSMNRDARREVPVI
+206 FGSMYRDRRRDIPVM
-221 SQSHPGA
+221 SQDHPGA

-272 EILEYLTLNHGRDS
+272 EILEYLTLNHGGDPN
-286 KYNFANNIIESL
+286 YNFANNIIESL
-298 GEIPELAK
+298 GEVPELTE

-321 ISLDAAG
+321 ISLDRG
-328 YIPNTTEPIILDL
+328 YIPNTAEPIIPDL
-341 ETTLIRNWKPTF
+341 ETTLVRNWKPTF

-378 IALDFLATL
+378 IALNFLATL
-387 EKKDKLL
+387 EKKDNIL
-394 EIGNTLSHYENSLS
+394 EVGNTLSHYENSLS

-413 RPRRIVDKFEVDLGV
+413 RPRRIVDKFEVALGV
-428 DNLDFM
+428 DNVDFM
-434 DISSEE
+434 DIPSEE

-462 GAYGEQIQ
+462 QAYGEQIQ
-470 VRDLEAP
+470 IRDMEAP

-489 VGGKALITVPFGKLI
+489 IGGKALITVPFGKLI
-504 DGGWYIQFDQ
+504 DGGWYIQFDR
-514 LYLDTLTA
+514 LYLETLIT
-522 KYQIPSAAISTVF
+522 KYQIPPAAISTVF
-535 LKILDMEVPSSN
+535 LRILDMEVPNSN

-555 QKENLQKVEYNYP
+555 QTENLQNVEYNYP
-568 YPCANAVALIELNKL
+568 YPCANAIALIELKKL
-583 SEAFYLNLDVP
+583 SEAFSLNLDIP
-594 STALTYHQPVC
+594 STVLTYHQPVC
-605 EKATF
+605 ERAAF
-610 FADLIKDSF
+610 FPDLIKDSF

-630 LICFPDWEPPEES
+630 LICFPDWKQTEES
-643 LCSNIEKLISS
+643 LCSDLQKVISS
-654 ILAHP
+654 VLAHP
-659 DRSRITL
+659 DRGRITL

-678 NLVLAG
+678 NFMLAG
-684 ATMNVFMEEKLE
+684 ATMNVFMEEQLE

-711 VQWAALI
+711 VEWAALI
-718 PRVCSEIIFDD
+718 PRVCSEIIWDD
-729 SNKQPSAKLASKNIP
+729 SNKQASVKLESKNIP
-744 VCELENFSKQRI
+744 VCELKNFSKQRI

>member
-8 KKSGHLDRVHITICI
+8 KKSGHLDQVHITICI
-23 AGSRKIEKEDDY
+23 VGSRKIEKQDDY

-54 DVEACEQANADLA
+54 DVEACKQANADLA
-67 ATKINWQEKHIPLA
+67 ARKVNWTEKHIPLA

-114 GDSELLEL
+114 GNSELIEL
-122 KSTVDLFT
+122 KYTVDLST
-130 TTLDNFCKAEGI
+130 TTLEKFCKAEGI

-147 LHLDLQG
+147 LHLDVQG

-173 LVTEVEFTEIYAGQP
+173 LMTEVEFTEIYTGQP

-206 FGSMNRDARREVPVI
+206 FGSMYRDRRRDIPVM
-221 SQSHPGA
+221 SQDHPGA

-241 RSDLSPSLKTPEK
+241 RSDLNPSLKTPEK

-272 EILEYLTLNHGRDS
+272 EILEYLTLNHGGDPN
-286 KYNFANNIIESL
+286 YNFANNIIESL
-298 GEIPELAK
+298 GQVPELTE

-321 ISLDAAG
+321 ISLDQG
-328 YIPNTTEPIILDL
+328 YIPNTGDPIIPEL
-341 ETTLIRNWKPTF
+341 ETTLVRNWKPTF

-378 IALDFLATL
+378 IALNFLATL
-387 EKKDKLL
+387 EKKDNIL
-394 EIGNTLSHYENSLS
+394 EVGNTLSHYENSLS

-413 RPRRIVDKFEVDLGV
+413 RPRRIVDKFEVALGV
-428 DNLDFM
+428 DNVDFM
-434 DISSEE
+434 DIPSEE

-462 GAYGEQIQ
+462 QAYGEQIQ
-470 VRDLEAP
+470 IRDMEAP

-489 VGGKALITVPFGKLI
+489 IGGKALITVPFGKLI
-504 DGGWYIQFDQ
+504 DGGWYIQFDR
-514 LYLDTLTA
+514 LYLETLIT
-522 KYQIPSAAISTVF
+522 KYQIPPAAISTVF
-535 LKILDMEVPSSN
+535 LRILDMEVPNSN

-555 QKENLQKVEYNYP
+555 QTENLQNVEYNYP
-568 YPCANAVALIELNKL
+568 YPCANAIALIELKKL
-583 SEAFYLNLDVP
+583 SEAFSLNLDIP
-594 STALTYHQPVC
+594 STVLNYHQPVC
-605 EKATF
+605 ERAAF
-610 FADLIKDSF
+610 FPDLIKDSF

-630 LICFPDWEPPEES
+630 LICFPDWKQTEES
-643 LCSNIEKLISS
+643 LCSDLQKVISS
-654 ILAHP
+654 VLAHP
-659 DRSRITL
+659 DRGRITL

-678 NLVLAG
+678 NFMLAG
-684 ATMNVFMEEKLE
+684 ATMNVFMEEQLE

-711 VQWAALI
+711 VEWAALI
-718 PRVCSEIIFDD
+718 PRVCSEIVWDD
-729 SNKQPSAKLASKNIP
+729 SNKQASVKLESKNIP
-744 VCELENFSKQRI
+744 VCELKNFSKQRI

>member
-8 KKSGHLDRVHITICI
+8 KKSGHLDQVHITICI
-23 AGSRKIEKEDDY
+23 VGSRKIEKQDDY

-54 DVEACEQANADLA
+54 DVEACEQANADLEA
-67 ATKINWQEKHIPLA
+67 RKVNWNEKHIPLA

-114 GDSELLEL
+114 GNSELIEL
-122 KSTVDLFT
+122 KYTVDLST
-130 TTLDNFCKAEGI
+130 TTLEKFCKAEGI

-147 LHLDLQG
+147 LHLDVQG

-173 LVTEVEFTEIYAGQP
+173 LMTEVEFTEIYTGQP

-206 FGSMNRDARREVPVI
+206 FGSMYRDRRRDIPVM
-221 SQSHPGA
+221 SQDHPGA

-272 EILEYLTLNHGRDS
+272 EILEYLTLNHGGDPN
-286 KYNFANNIIESL
+286 YNFANNIIESL
-298 GEIPELAK
+298 GEVPELTE

-321 ISLDAAG
+321 ISLDRG
-328 YIPNTTEPIILDL
+328 YIPNTAEPIIPDL
-341 ETTLIRNWKPTF
+341 ETTLVRNWKPTF
-353 IYKGKHLPYN
+353 IYRGKHLPYN

-378 IALDFLATL
+378 IALNFLATL
-387 EKKDKLL
+387 EKKDNIL
-394 EIGNTLSHYENSLS
+394 EVGNTLSHYENSLS

-413 RPRRIVDKFEVDLGV
+413 RPRRIVDKFEVALGV
-428 DNLDFM
+428 DNVDFM
-434 DISSEE
+434 DIPSEE

-462 GAYGEQIQ
+462 QAYGEQIQ
-470 VRDLEAP
+470 IRDMEAP

-489 VGGKALITVPFGKLI
+489 IGGKALITVPFGKLI
-504 DGGWYIQFDQ
+504 DGGWYIQFDR
-514 LYLDTLTA
+514 LYLETLIT
-522 KYQIPSAAISTVF
+522 KYQIPPAAISTVF
-535 LKILDMEVPSSN
+535 LRILDMEVPNSN

-555 QKENLQKVEYNYP
+555 QTENLQNVEYNYP
-568 YPCANAVALIELNKL
+568 YPCANAIALIELKKL
-583 SEAFYLNLDVP
+583 SEAFSLNLDIP
-594 STALTYHQPVC
+594 STVLTYHQPVC
-605 EKATF
+605 ERAAF
-610 FADLIKDSF
+610 FPDLIKDSF

-630 LICFPDWEPPEES
+630 LICFPDWKQTEES
-643 LCSNIEKLISS
+643 LCSDLQKVISS
-654 ILAHP
+654 VLAHP
-659 DRSRITL
+659 DRGRITL

-678 NLVLAG
+678 NFMLAG
-684 ATMNVFMEEKLE
+684 ATMNVFMEEQLE

-711 VQWAALI
+711 VEWAALI
-718 PRVCSEIIFDD
+718 PRVCSEIIWDD
-729 SNKQPSAKLASKNIP
+729 SNKQASVKLESKNIP
-744 VCELENFSKQRI
+744 VCELKNFSKQRI

>member
-8 KKSGHLDRVHITICI
+8 KKSGHLDQVHITICI
-23 AGSRKIEKEDDY
+23 VGSRKIEKQDDY

-54 DVEACEQANADLA
+54 DVEACKQANADLA
-67 ATKINWQEKHIPLA
+67 ARKVNWTEKHIPLA

-114 GDSELLEL
+114 GNSELIEL
-122 KSTVDLFT
+122 KYTVDLST
-130 TTLDNFCKAEGI
+130 TTLEKFCKAEGI

-147 LHLDLQG
+147 LHLDVQG

-173 LVTEVEFTEIYAGQP
+173 LMTEVEFTEIYTGQP

-206 FGSMNRDARREVPVI
+206 FGSMYRDRRRDIPVM
-221 SQSHPGA
+221 SQDHPGA

-241 RSDLSPSLKTPEK
+241 QSDLSPSLKTPEK

-272 EILEYLTLNHGRDS
+272 EILEYLTLNHGGDPN
-286 KYNFANNIIESL
+286 YNFANNIIESL
-298 GEIPELAK
+298 GEVPELTE

-321 ISLDAAG
+321 ISLDQG
-328 YIPNTTEPIILDL
+328 YIPNTGDPIIPEL
-341 ETTLIRNWKPTF
+341 ETTLVRNWKPTF

-378 IALDFLATL
+378 IALNFLATL
-387 EKKDKLL
+387 EKKDNIL
-394 EIGNTLSHYENSLS
+394 EVGNTLSHYENSLS

-413 RPRRIVDKFEVDLGV
+413 RPRRIVDKFEVALGV
-428 DNLDFM
+428 DNVDFM
-434 DISSEE
+434 DIPSEE

-462 GAYGEQIQ
+462 QAYGEQIQ
-470 VRDLEAP
+470 IRDMEAP

-489 VGGKALITVPFGKLI
+489 IGGKALITVPFGKLI
-504 DGGWYIQFDQ
+504 DGGWYIQFDR
-514 LYLDTLTA
+514 LYLETLIT
-522 KYQIPSAAISTVF
+522 KYQIPPAAISTVF
-535 LKILDMEVPSSN
+535 LRILDMEVPNSN

-555 QKENLQKVEYNYP
+555 QTENLQNVEYNYP
-568 YPCANAVALIELNKL
+568 YPCANAIALIELKKL
-583 SEAFYLNLDVP
+583 SEAFSLNLDIP
-594 STALTYHQPVC
+594 STVLTYHQPVC
-605 EKATF
+605 ERAAF
-610 FADLIKDSF
+610 FPDLIKDSF

-630 LICFPDWEPPEES
+630 LICFPDWKQTEES
-643 LCSNIEKLISS
+643 LCSDLQKVISS
-654 ILAHP
+654 VLAHP
-659 DRSRITL
+659 DRGRITL

-678 NLVLAG
+678 NFMLAG
-684 ATMNVFMEEKLE
+684 ATMNVFMEEQLE

-711 VQWAALI
+711 VEWAALI
-718 PRVCSEIIFDD
+718 PRVCSEIVWDD
-729 SNKQPSAKLASKNIP
+729 SNKQASVKLESKNIP
-744 VCELENFSKQRI
+744 VCELKNFSKQRI

>member
-8 KKSGHLDRVHITICI
+8 KKSGKLDRVHITVFIV
-23 AGSRKIEKEDDY
+23 GSRKIEKQDDY

-54 DVEACEQANADLA
+54 DVEACDRANADLEA
-67 ATKINWQEKHIPLA
+67 RKITWTEKHIPLA

-107 EYIKRFS
+107 DYIKRFS
-114 GDSELLEL
+114 GNSELIEL
-122 KSTVDLFT
+122 KSTVDLST
-130 TTLDNFCKAEGI
+130 TTLEKFCKAEDI

-147 LHLDLQG
+147 LHLDVQG
-154 GELNVLQGADGI
+154 AELDVLQGADGI

-173 LVTEVEFTEIYAGQP
+173 LLTEVEFTEIYAGQP

-193 DIYLRNQGLTLFD
+193 DMYLRNQGLTLFD
-206 FGSMNRDARREVPVI
+206 FGSMYRDRRRDIPVM
-221 SQSHPGA
+221 SQNHPGA

-241 RSDLSPSLKTPEK
+241 HSNVTPSLKTPER

-272 EILEYLTLNHGRDS
+272 EILEYLTLNYSSDP
-286 KYNFANNIIESL
+286 KYNFANNIIDSL
-298 GEIPELAK
+298 NEIPELRK

-321 ISLDAAG
+321 INFEEG
-328 YIPNTTEPIILDL
+328 YIPQTGENIVSDL
-341 ETTLIRNWKPTF
+341 QTTLVRNWKPTF

-378 IALDFLATL
+378 ITLDFLATL
-387 EKKDKLL
+387 DKKDKIL

-413 RPRRIVDKFEVDLGV
+413 RPRRIVDKFEVAIGV
-428 DNLDFM
+428 DNVDFM

-462 GAYGEQIQ
+462 KAYGEQIQ
-470 VRDLEAP
+470 IRDREAP

-504 DGGWYIQFDQ
+504 DGGWYIQFNR
-514 LYLDTLTA
+514 LYLETLIT
-522 KYQIPSAAISTVF
+522 KYQIPPAAISTVF
-535 LKILDMEVPSSN
+535 LRILDMEVPSNN

-555 QKENLQKVEYNYP
+555 QKENLQNVEYNYP
-568 YPCANAVALIELNKL
+568 YPCSNAIALIEIEKL
-583 SEAFYLNLDVP
+583 SEAFCLNLDVP
-594 STALTYHQPVC
+594 STAFTYHQPVC
-605 EKATF
+605 ERATF
-610 FADLIKDSF
+610 FPDLIKDSF

-630 LICFPDWEPPEES
+630 LIYFPDWEQPEES
-643 LCSNIEKLISS
+643 LCSEMEKVIRL

-684 ATMNVFMEEKLE
+684 TTMNIFMEEKLE
-696 VDDEPEFHLMENISQ
+696 GDDEPEFYLMENISQ
-711 VQWAALI
+711 VQWEALI
-718 PRVCSEIIFDD
+718 LRLCAEIVFND
-729 SNKQPSAKLASKNIP
+729 SNQEASAKLGAKNIP
-744 VCELENFSKQRI
+744 ICELDKFSKQRI

-761 GAFVLR
+761 GAFVLK